1 MAQNSVGRHYL
12 APMHLLGPFSQ
23 LLTLNNLP
31 ARGPISDDQL
41 EIIPHAGIVYNGQL
55 NNGGTIVAVG
65 NFEALRKE
73 YPRASINEM
82 RKAVVALPGLIDC
95 HTHLCWA
102 GSRAQDFAMRNSGAT
117 YLEMAAAGGGIKTTV
132 AQTRAASD
140 GKLIV
145 NITHRLEAMKAQGI
159 TTAEVKS
166 GYGLSVAEEMR
177 HLNLIAQANES
188 VAGIEVVSTCLA
200 AHVCPPEFAGKPEA
214 YLKTLENELL
224 PQLKAYA
231 KTTGT
236 TLPRIDAFAEPST
249 FWGES
254 LEAYLTAAK
263 AHGFD
268 LTLHADQFTPG
279 GAALGVKLD
288 ALSVDHLEHSDAA
301 SIEVLSKD
309 GCDTVAVALPGASL
323 GLGEPFT
330 PARKL
335 LDAGAILAIATDW
348 NPGSGPQGNLIGQ
361 AATFA
366 CAQKLSN
373 AEVLAGITT
382 RAARAL
388 GQQDRVGIL
397 APGMAANISLWPTD
411 DYREITWL
419 MGAMKPLEISSLA

>member
-1 MAQNSVGRHYL
+1 MI
-12 APMHLLGPFSQ
+12 LLGPFTQ
-23 LLTLNNLP
+23 LLTLANLP
-31 ARGPISDDQL
+31 TRGPLSDDQL
-41 EIIPHAGIVYNGQL
+41 EIITDAGVVYNGEL

-65 NFEALRKE
+65 SFEELQKQ
-73 YPRASINEM
+73 YPAATVNEV
-82 RKAVVALPGLIDC
+82 KQPAVALPGLIDC

-117 YLEMAAAGGGIKTTV
+117 YLEMAAAGGGIKTSV

-140 GKLIV
+140 ETLV
-145 NITHRLEAMKAQGI
+145 ANIAMRLEAMKAQGI

-188 VAGIEVVSTCLA
+188 VAGIDVVSTCLA

-214 YLKTLENELL
+214 YLETLTNELL
-224 PQLKAYA
+224 PKLKAHA
-231 KTTGT
+231 EANGT

-249 FWGES
+249 FWGDS
-254 LEAYLTAAK
+254 LEAYMTAAK
-263 AHGFD
+263 AHGFS

-279 GAALGVKLD
+279 GAALGVKLGAD
-288 ALSVDHLEHSDAA
+288 SVDHLEHSDAS
-301 SIEVLSKD
+301 SIAALSLD
-309 GCDTVAVALPGASL
+309 PRTAGAEAATQTVAVALPGASI

-330 PARKL
+330 PSRKL

-348 NPGSGPQGNLIGQ
+348 NPGSGPQGNLVGQ
-361 AATFA
+361 ASILAS
-366 CAQKLSN
+366 AQKLSN

-388 GQQDRVGIL
+388 SQHDRVGIL
-397 APGMAANISLWPTD
+397 APGMAANISMWPTN

-419 MGAMKPLEISSLA
+419 MGSMKPLLPTT

>member
-1 MAQNSVGRHYL
+1 MTL
-12 APMHLLGPFSQ
+12 IGPFAQ

-31 ARGPISDDQL
+31 QRGALKDDQL
-41 EIIPHAGIVYNGQL
+41 EIITSAGILYDGPL
-55 NNGGTIVAVG
+55 NQSGTIIAIG
-65 NFEALRKE
+65 KFEALRKE
-73 YPRASINEM
+73 YPQASIQEIQQP
-82 RKAVVALPGLIDC
+82 AVALPGLIDC

-132 AQTRAASD
+132 TQTRAASD
-140 GKLIV
+140 ETLV
-145 NITHRLEAMKAQGI
+145 TNIAHRLEAMKAQGI

-177 HLNLIAQANES
+177 HLKLIAQANEK
-188 VAGIEVVSTCLA
+188 VAGIDVVLTCLA

-214 YLKTLENELL
+214 YLEVLAADLL
-224 PQLKAYA
+224 PQLSAYA
-231 KTTGT
+231 KTTNT
-236 TLPRIDAFAEPST
+236 PLPRIDAFAEPST
-249 FWGES
+249 FWGPS
-254 LEAYLTAAK
+254 LEKYLTAAK
-263 AHGFD
+263 KQGFS

-279 GAALGVKLD
+279 GAALGVKLG
-288 ALSVDHLEHSDAA
+288 AVSVDHLEHSDAS
-301 SIEVLSKD
+301 SITVLAKAE
-309 GCDTVAVALPGASL
+309 TVAVALPGASL

-348 NPGSGPQGNLIGQ
+348 NPGSGPQGNLMGQ
-361 AATFA
+361 AATLA

-382 RAARAL
+382 RAAKAL
-388 GQQDRVGIL
+388 RIQDLTGIL
-397 APGMAANISLWPTD
+397 APGMAANISVWPTN

-419 MGAMKPLEISSLA
+419 MGAMSPLQIEA